1 MAQIKAFILML
12 QNLCHCSY
20 YSGSA
25 RKQKERG
32 QIRPLFYQIFFL
44 NFSLKTFLNLSSF
57 GAITNAQ

>member
-20 YSGSA
+20 YSGGT
-25 RKQKERG
+25 RKQTEGG
-32 QIRPLFYQIFFL
+32 QICPPFYQMFFL

-57 GAITNAQ
+57 GAMTKAQ